1 MKIAACYKI
10 VPFSEEIEVRRDR
23 TLDCS
28 KASLEIG
35 QYDLRAVETAMRLKE
50 AAGEGTVLALT
61 VGGETVS
68 NSKMKKAVLA
78 RGPAEMYGVQDASL
92 TNADTLSTAACL
104 KAAVEKMGDVDLV
117 ICGEGSSDMYVQQV
131 GNVLGAMLGW
141 VTINGV
147 CAVEQTES
155 GLRVERVV
163 ADGVEVLEVGLPAVI
178 TVTADINIPRI
189 ATMKDI
195 MAAGKKPATV
205 WSLADLGISPATC
218 NETMS
223 VLAPEKTERKREIYE
238 GNSDDVLDAVAE
250 ALKKV
255 L

>member
-104 KAAVEKMGDVDLV
+104 KAAVEKMGDVDL
-117 ICGEGSSDMYVQQV
+117 GFMSY
-131 GNVLGAMLGW
+131 
-141 VTINGV
+141 
-147 CAVEQTES
+147 
-155 GLRVERVV
+155 RVEFWDQGKPLNDNWEHPKFSDQ
-163 ADGVEVLEVGLPAVI
+163 ADTVYYRPHMVRGVIDVKKYREG
-178 TVTADINIPRI
+178 
-189 ATMKDI
+189 MK
-195 MAAGKKPATV
+195 
-205 WSLADLGISPATC
+205 C
-218 NETMS
+218 
-223 VLAPEKTERKREIYE
+223 
-238 GNSDDVLDAVAE
+238 
-250 ALKKV
+250 
-255 L
+255 